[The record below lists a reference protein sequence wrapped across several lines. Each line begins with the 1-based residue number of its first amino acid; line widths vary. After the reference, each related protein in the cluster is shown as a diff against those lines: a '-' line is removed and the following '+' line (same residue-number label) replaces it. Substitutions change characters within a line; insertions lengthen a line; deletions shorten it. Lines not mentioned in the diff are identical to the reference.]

1 MADAVGRVAA
11 VPIPSGSPGDAAPAL
26 QEGGREAL
34 AFQVPR
40 GMRAVT
46 IAVSDV
52 TGVAGLVRAGN
63 FVDLVGI
70 FEYGVPSGQRG
81 RPDHLQ
87 PGAHRG
93 PHARAERAGRGGG
106 RASSRAPRAPRAP
119 ARAGGT
125 EPRRRCRR
133 PSEVEVQSMTLLVS
147 PQQVQEVVLA
157 QQVGTLTVS
166 LRSNLDAGQVVD
178 LPRLDPLTMLKVQT
192 PVPLK
197 TRRSRV
203 WREIRGTQP

>member
-1 MADAVGRVAA
+1 
-11 VPIPSGSPGDAAPAL
+11 
-26 QEGGREAL
+26 
-34 AFQVPR
+34 
-40 GMRAVT
+40 MRAVT

-52 TGVAGLVRAGN
+52 TGVAGLVKAGN

-70 FEYGVPSGQRG
+70 FEYQRAHGQRG

-93 PHARAERAGRGGG
+93 PHARAERAGRGRG
-106 RASSRAPRAPRAP
+106 RGIRGAPGAPRARA
-119 ARAGGT
+119 RTGGT
-125 EPRRRCRR
+125 EPEAAVPAPERVA
-133 PSEVEVQSMTLLVS
+133 VESMTLLLA

-157 QQVGTLTVS
+157 QQVGTLTVD

-192 PVPLK
+192 SVPVK
-197 TRRSRV
+197 TRAQPS